1 MGIRGKGAAT
11 VVIALAALMGSAFAQ
26 APQEPAAGIA
36 SAPAGPLVGRLRID
50 GPAFVDDRGPVLPT
64 YAHAGDL
71 FSLFTRDQARAL
83 AELDAV
89 ARAGY
94 HGVRVWS
101 ALGCSPAEPCPERGE
116 DGEPSYWR
124 GAEVGP
130 QLTPDYYGRVG
141 RFFAALEARQL
152 RAVWSQG
159 DVQVIGDRRDFMTR
173 IARLDAEYGV
183 IDWIDCGNEVWQ
195 RDDHPA
201 PAVLA
206 ECVGYYAAAGGR
218 ALKTLS
224 SPQSEEVAELDAFS
238 IDPADA
244 FDVHSWR
251 GGHSWDKR
259 RHISSLTR
267 DGDGEDRPTPKRRLG
282 IGSEPPGSG
291 ALVSSIENR
300 HELDDEAV
308 ALLAL
313 ASQIARQA
321 FVWFSGEG
329 VKIDRGLATEAGF
342 HSVPRAVQLLPRDVM
357 RYETR
362 HHSGPSSGASRVIE
376 ARGDVRVDGALAA
389 DGRFAYTIDGPP
401 GSYALQVAR
410 SFEGIICHPGTAA
423 CEPVV
428 KKAGE
433 VLAVTFTRGRLLVGK
448 ATS

>member
-1 MGIRGKGAAT
+1 MGSWLATAAT
-11 VVIALAALMGSAFAQ
+11 AVMGAMAMTGVGLMEARSQPELAV
-26 APQEPAAGIA
+26 
-36 SAPAGPLVGRLRID
+36 APATVRPLVGRLRID
-50 GPAFVDDRGPVLPT
+50 GTAFVDDQGLVLPL

-71 FSLFTRDQARAL
+71 FSLFIRDRARAL

-116 DGEPSYWR
+116 DGAPSYWR
-124 GAEVGP
+124 GAEIGP
-130 QLTPDYYGRVG
+130 QLTPDYYAQVG
-141 RFFAALEARQL
+141 RFFAALKERRL

-159 DVQVIGDRRDFMTR
+159 DVQAIGDRRDFMTR
-173 IARLDAEYGV
+173 IAGLDAEYGV
-183 IDWIDCGNEVWQ
+183 IDWIDCGNEAWHIEQ
-195 RDDHPA
+195 ITPA
-201 PAVLA
+201 ALA
-206 ECVGYYAAAGGR
+206 ECVGFYQSAGGR

-224 SPQSEEVAELDAFS
+224 SPPGEEIAELDAFS

-244 FDVHSWR
+244 FDVHSFR

-267 DGDGEDRPTPKRRLG
+267 DGDGERRSTPRRPLG
-282 IGSEPPGSG
+282 ISSEPPGSG
-291 ALVSSIENR
+291 ARVSVIDNED
-300 HELDDEAV
+300 ELDDEAI

-329 VKIDRGLATEAGF
+329 VKVDRGLATAAGF
-342 HSVPRAVQLLPRDVM
+342 HSVPRAVQLLPPDVM
-357 RYETR
+357 RYDAR
-362 HHSGPSSGASRVIE
+362 HHSGSSSRAARVLE
-376 ARGDVRVDGALAA
+376 AQGDVRVDGALAS
-389 DGRFAYTIDGPP
+389 DGRFAYTIDGPG
-401 GSYALQVAR
+401 GSYALKVLR
-410 SFEGIICHPGTAA
+410 SFDGRLCHPGTAA
-423 CEPVV
+423 CEPVS

-433 VLAVTFTRGRLLVGK
+433 LLTVSFTRGRLLMGK

>member
-1 MGIRGKGAAT
+1 MGNRRGIAAT
-11 VVIALAALMGSAFAQ
+11 VVVAVATLTGSGFAP
-26 APQEPAAGIA
+26 APQERADAAA
-36 SAPAGPLVGRLRID
+36 SAPDGPLVGRLRID
-50 GPAFVDDRGPVLPT
+50 GVAFVDDRGPVLPI

-71 FSLFTRDQARAL
+71 FSLFTRNQARAL

-101 ALGCSPAEPCPERGE
+101 ALGCSPTEPCPEQGE
-116 DGEPSYWR
+116 DGEPSYWL

-130 QLTPDYYGRVG
+130 QLTPDYYAHVG
-141 RFFAALEARQL
+141 RFFAALKTRQL

-173 IARLDAEYGV
+173 IAGLDAEYGV

-201 PAVLA
+201 PAELA
-206 ECVGYYAAAGGR
+206 ECVGFYAAAGGR
-218 ALKTLS
+218 ALKTLT
-224 SPQSEEVAELDAFS
+224 SPQTEERHELDAYS

-244 FDVHSWR
+244 FDVHSFR
-251 GGHSWDKR
+251 DGHSWDKR
-259 RHISSLTR
+259 RHISSITR
-267 DGDGEDRPTPKRRLG
+267 SDGPGPRRPLG
-282 IGSEPPGSG
+282 LNSEPPGSG
-291 ALVSSIENR
+291 ALVSVTENKD
-300 HELDDEAV
+300 ELDDEAV
-308 ALLAL
+308 GLLAI
-313 ASQIARQA
+313 ASLIARQA

-342 HSVPRAVQLLPRDVM
+342 HSVPKAVQLLPRDVM

-362 HHSGPSSGASRVIE
+362 HHSGPSSGAIRVLE

-401 GSYALQVAR
+401 GTYSLKVAR
-410 SFEGIICHPGTAA
+410 SFEGVLCHPGTAA

>member
-1 MGIRGKGAAT
+1 MRSWSGVAAVLVG
-11 VVIALAALMGSAFAQ
+11 VVAA
-26 APQEPAAGIA
+26 APEA
-36 SAPAGPLVGRLRID
+36 PLVGRLRID
-50 GPAFVDDRGPVLPT
+50 GVAFVDDRGPVLPI

-71 FSLFTRDQARAL
+71 FSLFIRDQARAL

-89 ARAGY
+89 AQAGY

-101 ALGCSPAEPCPERGE
+101 ALGCTPAAPCPER
-116 DGEPSYWR
+116 DDRGEPAFWR
-124 GAEVGP
+124 GRELGP
-130 QLTPDYYGRVG
+130 QLTPDYYSQVG
-141 RFFAALEARQL
+141 RFFAALKERRL

-173 IARLDAEYGV
+173 IARLDAEYEV
-183 IDWIDCGNEVWQ
+183 IDWIDCGNEAWQ
-195 RDDHPA
+195 RDDPPPA
-201 PAVLA
+201 ALA
-206 ECVGYYAAAGGR
+206 ECLGFYQKAGGR

-224 SPQSEEVAELDAFS
+224 SAPSEDLPELDTFS

-251 GGHSWDKR
+251 RGHSWDKR

-267 DGDGEDRPTPKRRLG
+267 DGDGEGRPMPKRPLG

-291 ALVSSIENR
+291 ALVSTIENP

-313 ASQIARQA
+313 ASAIARQA

-342 HSVPRAVQLLPRDVM
+342 HSVPKAVRLLPGDVM

-362 HHSGPSSGASRVIE
+362 HHSGEASRAIRVLE
-376 ARGDVRVDGALAA
+376 ADDDVRVDGALAA
-389 DGRFAYTIDGPP
+389 DGRFAYTIDGPA
-401 GSYALQVAR
+401 GSYALKVAR
-410 SFEGIICHPGTAA
+410 TFDGKLCHPGTSA
-423 CEPVV
+423 CEPVS

-433 VLAVTFTRGRLLVGK
+433 VLLVSFTRGRLLVGK
-448 ATS
+448 AKG